1 MNEEG
6 RKAGTEVFFSCLPDF
21 LIQKVFQ
28 ALERGRGGFSKHW
41 KVSRKFFRALENLA
55 LIFPR
60 LGKRRRDTPPSNS

>member
-28 ALERGRGGFSKHW
+28 ALESFAEIFPSLGKFGADFSKAW
-41 KVSRKFFRALENLA
+41 KTAA
-55 LIFPR
+55 
-60 LGKRRRDTPPSNS
+60 